1 LNKKYSVMLNEIIDP
16 WTIGA
21 GLVYAAQKAK
31 DKIFGKSEKT
41 EKSNTNKDSKDLK
54 DDKEIKS
61 NTSNSKN
68 IWEKFET
75 NYLDKLRSVKK
86 VIKYVYLRDHEK
98 FDFESKNEET
108 LAIDFNKKIEQLKK
122 GNSMWSTEW
131 DNKYNGKILE
141 ITKLLKT
148 EGFLNKLKQD
158 MNLEYKQ
165 IKEAEHI
172 LAFVNK

>member
-1 LNKKYSVMLNEIIDP
+1 MNKKYITILNEIIDP

-21 GLVYAAQKAK
+21 GVVYAAQKAK

-41 EKSNTNKDSKDLK
+41 EKSNINKE
-54 DDKEIKS
+54 DKSVKEPKS
-61 NTSNSKN
+61 NISSSKN
-68 IWEKFET
+68 IWEKFEA
-75 NYLDKLRSVKK
+75 NYLDKLKSVKQ

-98 FDFESKNEET
+98 FDFESKNEEA

-131 DNKYNGKILE
+131 DNKYNDKILE
-141 ITKLLKT
+141 ITNLLKT
-148 EGFLNKLKQD
+148 AGFLKKLKQD

-172 LAFVNK
+172 LAFVNKE

>member
-1 LNKKYSVMLNEIIDP
+1 MNKKYSAILNEIIDP
-16 WTIGA
+16 SIFAA
-21 GLVYAAQKAK
+21 GVIAFAQKVK
-31 DKIFGKSEKT
+31 DEIFGPSEKT
-41 EKSNTNKDSKDLK
+41 EKTNTSKDSK

-61 NTSNSKN
+61 NIPSSKN
-68 IWEKFET
+68 IWEKFEK

-98 FDFESKNEET
+98 FDFESKNEEA
-108 LAIDFNKKIEQLKK
+108 LAIEFNKKIEQLKK
-122 GNSMWSTEW
+122 GNSMWSKEW
-131 DNKYNGKILE
+131 DDKYNDKILE

-148 EGFLNKLKQD
+148 AGFLNKLKQD

-172 LAFVNK
+172 LAFVNKE

>member
-1 LNKKYSVMLNEIIDP
+1 MLNEIIGLDASMV
-16 WTIGA
+16 GA
-21 GLVYAAQKAK
+21 ALVRGAQWLK
-31 DKIFGKSEKT
+31 DKAFGKSEKT
-41 EKSNTNKDSKDLK
+41 EKINTSK

-61 NTSNSKN
+61 NIPSSKN
-68 IWEKFET
+68 IWEKFEK

-86 VIKYVYLRDHEK
+86 VIKYVYLRDYEK
-98 FDFESKNEET
+98 FDFESKNEEA

-122 GNSMWSTEW
+122 GNSMWSKEW
-131 DNKYNGKILE
+131 DDKYNDKILE

-148 EGFLNKLKQD
+148 AGFLNKLKQD

-172 LAFVNK
+172 LAFVNKE